1 MIINFNLTFN
11 FLIIN
16 FNLQESV
23 IAAFKLIRSLC
34 TGCNENLSTLADE
47 LFTLYYSTKDNEL
60 TVWEYFPMM
69 GPRPAKGFVG
79 LKNAGAT
86 CYMNSVIQQLFMIP
100 AIQGRII
107 SLPKEKLSLPQSSVD
122 EVEGEGKEKT
132 EDTET
137 KTDEKKQD
145 TPHEVQNIDL
155 ERRAYHISVLA
166 EMQAIFGHLSLSRLQ
181 YYTPQGFWKAFKLWG
196 EPVNLKEQH
205 DALEFYNSLVD
216 SLDEGTKFIFGKIKF
231 IYFFNF

>member
-1 MIINFNLTFN
+1 
-11 FLIIN
+11 
-16 FNLQESV
+16 
-23 IAAFKLIRSLC
+23 
-34 TGCNENLSTLADE
+34 
-47 LFTLYYSTKDNEL
+47 
-60 TVWEYFPMM
+60 MM
-69 GPRPAKGFVG
+69 GPRPIRGFVG

-107 SLPKEKLSLPQSSVD
+107 SLPKDKLLLPQISVEKENEENEENKKD
-122 EVEGEGKEKT
+122 SGE
-132 EDTET
+132 ET
-137 KTDEKKQD
+137 EKKTD

-155 ERRAYHISVLA
+155 ERRAYHVSVLI
-166 EMQAIFGHLSLSRLQ
+166 EMQAIFGHLSLSKLQ

-216 SLDEGTKFIFGKIKF
+216 SLDEGTKFIFGSFHVFILMLF
-231 IYFFNF
+231 IYSRLSLVRTLFNAFLIQWKPLNRDASGVVTLSRLSGSPD